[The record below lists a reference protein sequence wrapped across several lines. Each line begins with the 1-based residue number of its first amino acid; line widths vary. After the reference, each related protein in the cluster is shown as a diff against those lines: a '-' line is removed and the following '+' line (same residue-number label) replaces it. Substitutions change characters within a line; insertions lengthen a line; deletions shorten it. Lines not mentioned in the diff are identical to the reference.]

1 MASNRNG
8 ASLLE
13 SDVDPDPLVQFRR
26 WYDEVRRA
34 GLVEPTAMTLATAS
48 REGIPSA
55 RMVLLKGYDERG
67 FVFLTNYESPK
78 GRDLTENPRAA
89 LVFWWASLERQVRV
103 TGSVARVSDSESD
116 AYFVTRPLGSRL
128 GAMVSKQSS

>member
-1 MASNRNG
+1 MVVVILSEAKDLMVSESNART
-8 ASLLE
+8 LLE
-13 SDVDPDPLVQFRR
+13 SDVDPDPLVQFRH
-26 WYDEVRRA
+26 WYDEALRA

-67 FVFLTNYESPK
+67 FVFFTNYESPK

-89 LVFWWASLERQVRV
+89 LVFWWASLEGQ
-103 TGSVARVSDSESD
+103 E
-116 AYFVTRPLGSRL
+116 
-128 GAMVSKQSS
+128 